1 MVHVTSFDATPGS
14 DATTLAIG
22 SKYGMS
28 DMSKQCPEAV
38 TELYDA
44 YLMTLIPM
52 GDEPVQGWEPEVGR
66 YKPNSVDAPVQAQ
79 RS

>member
-1 MVHVTSFDATPGS
+1 
-14 DATTLAIG
+14 
-22 SKYGMS
+22 MS